1 LDGAV
6 TKLQFDKIIK
16 NKKNTTMKKIIFC
29 VAVNFLC
36 LGYFVQVQAQCRVIA
51 PDAKEWIENNREKI
65 AKMTRAEWQELE
77 EGYKWIIFA
86 TALSAEQR
94 HNFFKLKI
102 EQVRDS
108 FEWSKEEREHIDKI
122 YQLFIDNP
130 DMYSEERDEKKS
142 AEIAEFTEKW
152 AMQAIEKLNW
162 TPKLIQGIAMDCGD
176 LLDKE
181 GNVRVTS
188 KIEFEKLKLNE

>member
-1 LDGAV
+1 MFNKYK
-6 TKLQFDKIIK
+6 TKK
-16 NKKNTTMKKIIFC
+16 MKKTIFC
-29 VAVNFLC
+29 VAVNLLC

-77 EGYKWIIFA
+77 EGYKWIVTHEFSSKQMHD
-86 TALSAEQR
+86 LFR
-94 HNFFKLKI
+94 LKL

-108 FEWSKEEREHIDKI
+108 FEWSKEERVHIDKI
-122 YQLFIDNP
+122 YQFYIDNP
-130 DMYSEERDEKKS
+130 DMYSRESDEERVEAQD
-142 AEIAEFTEKW
+142 FLEKW
-152 AMQAIEKLNW
+152 VAQAMGDLKW
-162 TPKLIQGIAMDCGD
+162 TPNLIHGMLMTPAD

-188 KIEFEKLKLNE
+188 KIEFEILKLNE